1 MKWKKKERKSREGR
15 ETEMIRIKMGEVKHQ
30 NIGVELVD
38 LRRRQANT
46 RHSDKKSG
54 NIKWWTSNFKGD
66 QE

>member
-1 MKWKKKERKSREGR
+1 MAWYEEKKEEMEKQRGR
-15 ETEMIRIKMGEVKHQ
+15 ETEMIRIKMGEIKHQ

-54 NIKWWTSNFKGD
+54 NIK
-66 QE
+66 